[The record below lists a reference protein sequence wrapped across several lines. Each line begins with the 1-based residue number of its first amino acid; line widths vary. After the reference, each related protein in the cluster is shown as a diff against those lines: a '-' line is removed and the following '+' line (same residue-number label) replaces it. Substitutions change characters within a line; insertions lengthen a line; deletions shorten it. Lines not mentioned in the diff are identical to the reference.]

1 VSEIPIE
8 TDDPCDVIDVN
19 TLDGWTRSY
28 DSDGMRKKN
37 TRQGL
42 GGDSGDRYIDSWARY
57 DRC

>member
-1 VSEIPIE
+1 MSEIPI
-8 TDDPCDVIDVN
+8 DDPCDIIDVN
-19 TLDGWTRSY
+19 TLDGWTRY

-42 GGDSGDRYIDSWARY
+42 GRDSGDRHIDSWARY

>member
-1 VSEIPIE
+1 VSEIPI
-8 TDDPCDVIDVN
+8 DDPCDTIDVN